1 MKFNR
6 ERVKKCKAALDQ
18 LSNLLGEVLD
28 GEKTLRQ
35 VADTIGI
42 TQGEVGKN
50 LDTNFS
56 YYLKKNHI
64 LSDADLFDVFEG
76 IETPCEKL
84 VKDVLE
90 IDSKDKFLI
99 LDPECQE
106 LFEEEVKTVLAS
118 KEYTVVSKYYGLN
131 GEGTSTLAKIG
142 KELDVSTAYI
152 NQIRRKAL
160 RKLRKGACLTKLFP
174 QFKKYFIK
182 LEDTEAGEKIDNV
195 ISNLKSDE
203 IEKLAAVQQGEH
215 FIEGGISIT
224 ALNLP
229 ISLSLTL
236 RSNQIDTV
244 AELTSK
250 TKNDILAIRGIGTK
264 GLDDIKAALFE
275 FGLRLKPTI

>member
-1 MKFNR
+1 MKINR
-6 ERVKKCKAALDQ
+6 ERVENCKKALDQ
-18 LSNLLGEVLD
+18 LSNLLEEVLD

-35 VADTIGI
+35 VADTLGI

-64 LSDADLFDVFEG
+64 LSDEDLFDVFEG
-76 IETPCEKL
+76 IETTCENL

-90 IDSKDKFLI
+90 VDSKDKFLL

-106 LFEEEVKTVLAS
+106 LFEEEIKTVLTS
-118 KEYTVVSKYYGLN
+118 KEYDVVSRYYGLD

-142 KELDVSTAYI
+142 KELGVSTAYI
-152 NQIRRKAL
+152 NQLRRKAL
-160 RKLRKGACLTKLFP
+160 RKLRKDACLTKLVP

-195 ISNLKSDE
+195 ISNLKSAE

-215 FIEGGISIT
+215 FIEGGVSIT

-229 ISLSLTL
+229 IALSLTL
-236 RSNQIDTV
+236 RENQINTV

-264 GLDDIKAALFE
+264 GLEDIKAALFK
-275 FGLRLKPTI
+275 FGLRLKPVV